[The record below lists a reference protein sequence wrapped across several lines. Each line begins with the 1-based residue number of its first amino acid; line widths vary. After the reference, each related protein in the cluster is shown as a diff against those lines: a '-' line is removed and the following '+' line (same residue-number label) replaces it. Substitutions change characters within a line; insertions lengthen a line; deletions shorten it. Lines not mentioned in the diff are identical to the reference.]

1 MSRNTLIILAILLQ
15 LIILAS
21 FVVRYET
28 LKQTGTIAYIP
39 VELYDPTDLFRGDYV
54 SLSYELPYSGSTREY
69 SSERQYMIP
78 EMQGNMITSIKTL
91 TTTKP
96 ASGIYFQIRSG

>member
-1 MSRNTLIILAILLQ
+1 MPRNTLIIIAIIIQ
-15 LIILAS
+15 LIVLAS

-28 LKQTGTIAYIP
+28 LKQTGTTVYIP
-39 VELYDPTDLFRGDYV
+39 VELYDPTDLLRGDYV

-69 SSERQYMIP
+69 SSERQYIVP
-78 EMQGNMITSIKTL
+78 EMQGNMITKIENI

-96 ASGIYFQIRSG
+96 ASGIYFQIRN